1 MKVAINASFLVP
13 KGGGIKEYIKNLIN
27 NLVEVSDKLEL
38 IVYVSSGMVNYARSI
53 LPDKVRIEETP
64 YRHGDIISTIKR
76 SIFEQR
82 FWSKEEKKEN
92 FDIFHSP
99 FFHSPKM
106 KKAKVIITVHDLRF
120 YRFPK
125 TYGFLRYCF
134 LKYRVPQSV
143 KRASHII
150 TISDFTKSELIEAYN
165 ISASKITTIHEAINN
180 SDFSFEGK
188 KLVDIS
194 EIRIAEKLV
203 NKQVILSVGHI
214 EPRKNYKQLIIAFNK
229 VKREVPDVQLVIVG
243 KKNLDYAEIV
253 RMLNEMPNAHYLD
266 FVSIEML
273 AWLYTN
279 ASLFVFPS
287 TYEGFGFPPLE
298 AATNGVISA
307 VSRISSIP
315 EICGDSVAYFNPYD
329 VDDMAQTIIKCLTDN
344 AYQAELKS
352 KLQPNLQRFS
362 WRKNAEETFQL
373 YNAIIIEHAE

>member
-27 NLVEVSDKLEL
+27 NLIKVSDKLEL
-38 IVYVSSGMVNYARSI
+38 IVYVSSGMSDYARSI
-53 LPDKVRIEETP
+53 LPDKVKIKETP

-106 KKAKVIITVHDLRF
+106 KKAIVIITVHDLRF

-165 ISASKITTIHEAINN
+165 IPASKIITIHEAINN

-188 KLVDIS
+188 KLVDID
-194 EIRIAEKLV
+194 EIRIVERLTDKR
-203 NKQVILSVGHI
+203 VILSVGHI
-214 EPRKNYKQLIIAFNK
+214 EPRKNYKCLIVAFNK
-229 VKREVPDVQLVIVG
+229 IKKKVPDAQLVIVG
-243 KKNLDYAEIV
+243 KKNLDYTEIV
-253 RMLNEMPNAHYLD
+253 HMMNEMPDAHYLD
-266 FVSIEML
+266 FVSSEML
-273 AWLYTN
+273 AWLYAN

-315 EICGDSVAYFNPYD
+315 EVCGDSVAYFNPYD
-329 VDDMAQTIIKCLTDN
+329 VDDMAQTIIRCLTDN
-344 AYQAELKS
+344 AYQTELKS
-352 KLQPNLQRFS
+352 KLLPNLRRFS

-373 YNAIIIEHAE
+373 YNAVFLDHA

>member
-27 NLVEVSDKLEL
+27 NLVEISDKLEL
-38 IVYVSSGMVNYARSI
+38 IVYVSSGMSDYARSI
-53 LPDKVRIEETP
+53 LPDKVKIRETP
-64 YRHGDIISTIKR
+64 YKHGDIISTIKR
-76 SIFEQR
+76 SIFEQC

-106 KKAKVIITVHDLRF
+106 EKAKVIITVHDLRF

-165 ISASKITTIHEAINN
+165 IPASKIITIHEAINN
-180 SDFSFEGK
+180 SDFSFESK

-194 EIRIAEKLV
+194 EIRIAERLTDKR
-203 NKQVILSVGHI
+203 VILSVGHI
-214 EPRKNYKQLIIAFNK
+214 EPRKNYKRLIIAFNK
-229 VKREVPDVQLVIVG
+229 IKKEVPDIQLVIVG

-253 RMLNEMPNAHYLD
+253 RMMNEMPDAHYLD
-266 FVSIEML
+266 FVSSEML
-273 AWLYTN
+273 AWLYAN

-298 AATNGVISA
+298 AAINGLISA
-307 VSRISSIP
+307 ASRISSIP
-315 EICGDSVAYFNPYD
+315 EVCGDSVAYFNPYD
-329 VDDMAQTIIKCLTDN
+329 VDDIAQTIIRCLTDH
-344 AYQAELKS
+344 AYQTELKS
-352 KLQPNLQRFS
+352 KLLPNLRRFS
-362 WRKNAEETFQL
+362 WRKNAEETLQL
-373 YNAIIIEHAE
+373 YNAVISNHGK

>member
-38 IVYVSSGMVNYARSI
+38 IVYVSSGMGNYARSI
-53 LPDKVRIEETP
+53 LPDKVKIEETP

-82 FWSKEEKKEN
+82 FWSKEEKKEI

-125 TYGFLRYCF
+125 TYGFLRYWF

-165 ISASKITTIHEAINN
+165 IPASKIVTIHEAINN

-188 KLVDIS
+188 KLVDVSEFRIS
-194 EIRIAEKLV
+194 EKLK
-203 NKQVILSVGHI
+203 NKKVILSVGHI
-214 EPRKNYKQLIIAFNK
+214 EPRKNYKRLIIAFNK
-229 VKREVPDVQLVIVG
+229 VRKEVSDAQLVIVG

-253 RMLNEMPNAHYLD
+253 RMLNEMPGAHYLD
-266 FVSIEML
+266 FVSSEML
-273 AWLYTN
+273 AWLYAN

-315 EICGDSVAYFNPYD
+315 EVCGDSVAYFNPYD
-329 VDDMAQTIIKCLTDN
+329 VDNMTQTIIKCLTDN
-344 AYQAELKS
+344 AYQTELKL
-352 KLQPNLQRFS
+352 KLLPNLRRFS

-373 YNAIIIEHAE
+373 YDAAIL

>member
-38 IVYVSSGMVNYARSI
+38 IVYVSSGMGDYARSI
-53 LPDKVRIEETP
+53 LPDKVKIEETP
-64 YRHGDIISTIKR
+64 YRHGGIINTIKR

-82 FWSKEEKKEN
+82 FWSKEERKEK

-106 KKAKVIITVHDLRF
+106 KKATVIITVHDLRF

-165 ISASKITTIHEAINN
+165 IPAFKIITIHEAINN

-188 KLVDIS
+188 KLVAIN
-194 EIRIAEKLV
+194 EIRIAERLTDKR
-203 NKQVILSVGHI
+203 VILSVGHI
-214 EPRKNYKQLIIAFNK
+214 EPRKNYKCLIVAFNK
-229 VKREVPDVQLVIVG
+229 IKKKVPDAQLVIVG

-253 RMLNEMPNAHYLD
+253 RMMNEMPDAHYLD
-266 FVSIEML
+266 FVSSEML
-273 AWLYTN
+273 AWLYAN

-315 EICGDSVAYFNPYD
+315 EVCGDSVAYFNPYD
-329 VDDMAQTIIKCLTDN
+329 VDDMAQTIIRCLTDN
-344 AYQAELKS
+344 IYQTELKS
-352 KLQPNLQRFS
+352 KLLPNLRRFS

-373 YNAIIIEHAE
+373 YNAVILDHAQ

>member
-53 LPDKVRIEETP
+53 LPDKVKIEETP

-253 RMLNEMPNAHYLD
+253 RMLNEMPDAHYLD

>member
-27 NLVEVSDKLEL
+27 NLIKVSDKLEL
-38 IVYVSSGMVNYARSI
+38 IVYVSSGMSDYARFI
-53 LPDKVRIEETP
+53 LPDKVKIKETP

-106 KKAKVIITVHDLRF
+106 KKAIVIITVHDLRF

-165 ISASKITTIHEAINN
+165 IPASKITTIHEAINN

-188 KLVDIS
+188 KLVDID
-194 EIRIAEKLV
+194 EIRIVERLTDKR
-203 NKQVILSVGHI
+203 VILSVGHI
-214 EPRKNYKQLIIAFNK
+214 EPRKNYKCLIVAFNK
-229 VKREVPDVQLVIVG
+229 IKKKVPDAQLVIVG
-243 KKNLDYAEIV
+243 KKNLDYTEIV
-253 RMLNEMPNAHYLD
+253 HMMNEMPDAHYLD
-266 FVSIEML
+266 FVSSEML
-273 AWLYTN
+273 AWLYAN

-315 EICGDSVAYFNPYD
+315 EVCGDSVAYFNPYD
-329 VDDMAQTIIKCLTDN
+329 VDDMAQTIIRCLTDN
-344 AYQAELKS
+344 AYQTELKS
-352 KLQPNLQRFS
+352 KLLPNLRRFS

-373 YNAIIIEHAE
+373 YNAVFLDHA

>member
-27 NLVEVSDKLEL
+27 NLVEISDKLEL
-38 IVYVSSGMVNYARSI
+38 IVYVSSEMSDYARSI
-53 LPDKVRIEETP
+53 LSDKVKIRETP
-64 YRHGDIISTIKR
+64 YKHGDIISTIKR

-165 ISASKITTIHEAINN
+165 IPASKIITIHEAINN

-194 EIRIAEKLV
+194 EIRIAERLTDKR
-203 NKQVILSVGHI
+203 VILSVGHI
-214 EPRKNYKQLIIAFNK
+214 EPRKNYKRLIIAFNK
-229 VKREVPDVQLVIVG
+229 IKKEVPDAQLVIVG
-243 KKNLDYAEIV
+243 KKNLDYVEIV
-253 RMLNEMPNAHYLD
+253 RMMNEMPDAHYLD
-266 FVSIEML
+266 FVSSEML
-273 AWLYTN
+273 AWLYAN

-298 AATNGVISA
+298 AAINGLISA
-307 VSRISSIP
+307 ASRISSIP
-315 EICGDSVAYFNPYD
+315 EVCGDSVAYFHPYD
-329 VDDMAQTIIKCLTDN
+329 VDDMAQTIIRCLTDN
-344 AYQAELKS
+344 AYQTELKS
-352 KLQPNLQRFS
+352 KLLPNLRRFS
-362 WRKNAEETFQL
+362 WRKNAEETLQL
-373 YNAIIIEHAE
+373 YNAVISDHGK